1 MGRQGRDERAGTV
14 DEGEERKQEMN
25 GTVLLQVKELCKS
38 FGGLAAVQNVSFG
51 IKAKEIV
58 SLIGP
63 NGAGKTT
70 VFNLLSGVY
79 SPNSGEIWLEGENL
93 AGRKPFE
100 ICQRGVGRTFQI
112 MQPFP
117 HMTVL
122 ENVMTSGLFGR
133 RLKGTMGEVEKES
146 IELCHLVGLGDKQK
160 VFPRNLTVADQ
171 KRIEIARALAVK
183 PKLLLLDEVMSG
195 LTPTETGEAIKLV
208 RRLRDQGT
216 TIFLIEH
223 VMRVVMGISDR
234 VIVLHH
240 GEKIAEGASG
250 EVANDPR
257 VIEAYLGEAIDE
269 SEEGSCSS

>member
-1 MGRQGRDERAGTV
+1 LVAFGNDENKKNIV
-14 DEGEERKQEMN
+14 INEREQWRTMEN
-25 GTVLLQVKELCKS
+25 IFLLQVKKLTKH
-38 FGGLAAVQNVSFG
+38 FGGLAAVQNVSFEISRG
-51 IKAKEIV
+51 EIV

-70 VFNLLSGVY
+70 IFNLISGVY
-79 SPNSGEIWLEGENL
+79 APDSGEILLDNENL
-93 AGRKPFE
+93 VGRRPFE
-100 ICQRGVGRTFQI
+100 VCQKGIGRTFQI

-133 RLKGTMGEVEKES
+133 VPKVSMRQAKEETM
-146 IELCHLVGLGDKQK
+146 ELCQLVGLGDKQK
-160 VFPRNLTVADQ
+160 AFPRNLTVADQ

-208 RRLRDQGT
+208 RRLRENGT
-216 TIFLIEH
+216 AIFLIEH
-223 VMRVVMGISDR
+223 VMKVVMGISDR

-240 GEKIAEGASG
+240 GEKIAEGTST
-250 EVANDPR
+250 EVANDPK
-257 VIEAYLGEAIDE
+257 VIQAYLGEHIDE
-269 SEEGSCSS
+269 SEEASC

>member
-1 MGRQGRDERAGTV
+1 MVFGNDGNIRTLLVIEREHQPTM
-14 DEGEERKQEMN
+14 EN
-25 GTVLLQVKELCKS
+25 IFLLQARELIKH
-38 FGGLAAVQNVSFG
+38 FGGLAAVQNVSFEIRRG
-51 IKAKEIV
+51 EIV

-70 VFNLLSGVY
+70 IFNLISGVHG
-79 SPNSGEIWLEGENL
+79 PDSGEILLDNENL
-93 AGRKPFE
+93 VGRRPFE
-100 ICQRGVGRTFQI
+100 VCQKGIGRTFQI

-133 RLKGTMGEVEKES
+133 VPKISMRQAEEETM
-146 IELCHLVGLGDKQK
+146 ELCQLVGLGDKQK
-160 VFPRNLTVADQ
+160 AFPRNLTVADQ

-195 LTPTETGEAIKLV
+195 LTPTETGEAIRLV
-208 RRLRDQGT
+208 RRLREDGT

-223 VMRVVMGISDR
+223 VMKVVMGISDR

-240 GEKIAEGASG
+240 GEKIAEGTCA
-250 EVANDPR
+250 EVANDPK
-257 VIEAYLGEAIDE
+257 VIEAYLGEHIEE
-269 SEEGSCSS
+269 SEEASC

>member
-1 MGRQGRDERAGTV
+1 MVAFGNDENKKNIV
-14 DEGEERKQEMN
+14 INEREQWRTMEN
-25 GTVLLQVKELCKS
+25 IFLLQVKKLTKH
-38 FGGLAAVQNVSFG
+38 FGGLAAVQNVSFEISRG
-51 IKAKEIV
+51 EIV

-70 VFNLLSGVY
+70 IFNLISGVY
-79 SPNSGEIWLEGENL
+79 APDSGEILLDNENL
-93 AGRKPFE
+93 VGRRPFE
-100 ICQRGVGRTFQI
+100 VCQKGIGRTFQI

-133 RLKGTMGEVEKES
+133 VPKVSMRQAKEETM
-146 IELCHLVGLGDKQK
+146 ELCQLVGLGDKQK
-160 VFPRNLTVADQ
+160 AFSRNLTVADQ

-208 RRLRDQGT
+208 RRLRENGT
-216 TIFLIEH
+216 AIFLIEH
-223 VMRVVMGISDR
+223 VMKVVMGISDR

-240 GEKIAEGASG
+240 GEKIAEGTST
-250 EVANDPR
+250 EVANDPK
-257 VIEAYLGEAIDE
+257 VIQAYLGEHIDE
-269 SEEGSCSS
+269 SEEASC

>member
-1 MGRQGRDERAGTV
+1 LVAFGNDGNKKNFVINEREHWRTM
-14 DEGEERKQEMN
+14 EN
-25 GTVLLQVKELCKS
+25 IFLLQVKKLTKH
-38 FGGLAAVQNVSFG
+38 FGGLAAVQNVSFEIRRG
-51 IKAKEIV
+51 EIV

-70 VFNLLSGVY
+70 IFNLISGVY
-79 SPNSGEIWLEGENL
+79 APDSGEILLDNENL
-93 AGRKPFE
+93 VGRRPFE
-100 ICQRGVGRTFQI
+100 VCQKGIGRTFQI

-133 RLKGTMGEVEKES
+133 VPKVSMRQAKEETM
-146 IELCHLVGLGDKQK
+146 ELCQLVGLGDKQK
-160 VFPRNLTVADQ
+160 AFPRNLTVADQ

-208 RRLRDQGT
+208 RRLRENGT

-223 VMRVVMGISDR
+223 VMKVVMGISDR

-240 GEKIAEGASG
+240 GEKIAEGTST
-250 EVANDPR
+250 EVANDPK
-257 VIEAYLGEAIDE
+257 VIQAYLGEHIDE
-269 SEEGSCSS
+269 SEEASC

>member
-1 MGRQGRDERAGTV
+1 MSEAA
-14 DEGEERKQEMN
+14 
-25 GTVLLQVKELCKS
+25 LLQVKGLSKR
-38 FGGLAAVQNVSFG
+38 FGGLAAVQNVSFE
-51 IKAKEIV
+51 IRPKEIV

-70 VFNLLSGVY
+70 IFNLLSGVY
-79 SPNSGEIWLEGENL
+79 APSSGETWLDGENL
-93 AGRKPFE
+93 TGRRPFE
-100 ICQRGVGRTFQI
+100 LCRKGIGRTFQI

-133 RLKGTMGEVEKES
+133 ASRTSMGEVERES
-146 IELCHLVGLGDKQK
+146 MELCHLVGLGDKQK
-160 VFPRNLTVADQ
+160 AFPRNLTVADQ

-183 PKLLLLDEVMSG
+183 PRLLLLDEVMSG

-208 RRLRDQGT
+208 RQLRDHGT

-223 VMRVVMGISDR
+223 VMKVVMGISDR

-240 GEKIAEGASG
+240 GEKIAEGPST
-250 EVANDPR
+250 EVANDPK
-257 VIEAYLGEAIDE
+257 VIEAYLGESVDE
-269 SEEGSCSS
+269 SEEALCSP

>member
-1 MGRQGRDERAGTV
+1 MNEAALLRVRGLS
-14 DEGEERKQEMN
+14 KQ
-25 GTVLLQVKELCKS
+25 
-38 FGGLAAVQNVSFG
+38 FGGLAAVHNVSFE
-51 IKAKEIV
+51 IRHREIV

-79 SPNSGEIWLEGENL
+79 APSSGEVWFEGENL
-93 AGRKPFE
+93 AGRRPFE
-100 ICQRGVGRTFQI
+100 VCRKGIGRTFQI

-133 RLKGTMGEVEKES
+133 ASRGTMREVERES
-146 IELCHLVGLGDKQK
+146 VELCRLVGLGDKQRA
-160 VFPRNLTVADQ
+160 FPRNLTVADQ

-195 LTPTETGEAIKLV
+195 LTPTETAEAIKLV
-208 RRLRDQGT
+208 RRLRDQGM

-223 VMRVVMGISDR
+223 VMKVVMGISDR

-240 GEKIAEGASG
+240 GEKIAEGASAD
-250 EVANDPR
+250 VANDPG
-257 VIEAYLGEAIDE
+257 VIEAYLGEATDE
-269 SEEGSCSS
+269 GEEAACSS

>member
-1 MGRQGRDERAGTV
+1 LVVLANDGNKKDFVVNEREHLQTM
-14 DEGEERKQEMN
+14 EN
-25 GTVLLQVKELCKS
+25 ILLLQVKKLTKH
-38 FGGLAAVQNVSFG
+38 FGGLAAVQNVRFEIRRG
-51 IKAKEIV
+51 EIV

-70 VFNLLSGVY
+70 IFNLISGVY
-79 SPNSGEIWLEGENL
+79 APDSGEILLDNENL
-93 AGRKPFE
+93 VGQRPFE
-100 ICQRGVGRTFQI
+100 VCQKGIGRTFQI

-133 RLKGTMGEVEKES
+133 VPKISMRQAEEETM
-146 IELCHLVGLGDKQK
+146 ELCRLVGLGDKQK
-160 VFPRNLTVADQ
+160 AFPRNLTVADQ

-208 RRLRDQGT
+208 RRVRENGT

-223 VMRVVMGISDR
+223 VMKVVMNISDR

-240 GEKIAEGASG
+240 GEKISEGTST
-250 EVANDPR
+250 EVANDPK
-257 VIEAYLGEAIDE
+257 VIEAYLGEHADE
-269 SEEGSCSS
+269 LGEASC

>member
-1 MGRQGRDERAGTV
+1 
-14 DEGEERKQEMN
+14 MN
-25 GTVLLQVKELCKS
+25 EAALLQVKGLSKN

-51 IKAKEIV
+51 IKPKEIV

-79 SPNSGEIWLEGENL
+79 SPNSGEIWLDGENL

-100 ICQRGVGRTFQI
+100 VCQRGVGRTFQI

-133 RLKGTMGEVEKES
+133 MPRGTMGEVEKES
-146 IELCHLVGLGDKQK
+146 MELCHLVGLGDKQK
-160 VFPRNLTVADQ
+160 TFPRNLTVADQ

-208 RRLRDQGT
+208 RRLRDQGM

-223 VMRVVMGISDR
+223 VMRVVMGISDQ

-240 GEKIAEGASG
+240 GEKIAEGASV
-250 EVANDPR
+250 EVANDPK
-257 VIEAYLGEAIDE
+257 VIEAYLGEPIDE
-269 SEEGSCSS
+269 SEEASCLS